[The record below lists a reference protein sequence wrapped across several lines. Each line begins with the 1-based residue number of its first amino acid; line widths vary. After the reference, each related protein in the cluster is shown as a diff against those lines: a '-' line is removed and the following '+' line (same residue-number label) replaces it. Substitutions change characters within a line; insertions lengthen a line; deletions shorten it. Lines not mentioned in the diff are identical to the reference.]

1 MRNVRTAIAANGSL
15 PAAPL
20 PDHGDVA
27 NIAVTSA
34 AATTHTVGSDTQ
46 LIVLHPDCAIYVAVG
61 TEVDAEDMDLAAN
74 SYAAYAVK
82 PGSTIALRA
91 VTGAG
96 NVKIMEA

>member
-34 AATTHTVGSDTQ
+34 TAATHTVSADTQ
-46 LIVLHPDCAIYVAVG
+46 LVVIHPDCAIYVAVG
-61 TEVDAEDMDLAAN
+61 AVADATDMDLAAN

-96 NVKIMEA
+96 SVKILEA